1 MWNAKNTPVFLPTE
15 SEYKIL
21 KALWKLG
28 PSTVGEIQIHCSKD
42 RPMGYTTALK
52 FLQILLAKKA
62 VTRERRGRR
71 DIYQVAVKHE
81 EINRILSLK
90 HLDLLYDGVAIE
102 CVRSALQ
109 HKWLKTKDLQRLIKP
124 RKKAKRRK
132 R

>member
-15 SEYKIL
+15 GEYKIL

-28 PSTVGEIQIHCSKD
+28 PSTVGEIQMHCSKD

-62 VTRERRGRR
+62 VTRERRGRL

-81 EINRILSLK
+81 EVNRILSLK
-90 HLDLLYDGVAIE
+90 HLDLLYDGLAIE
-102 CVRSALQ
+102 WIRSALQ
-109 HKWLKTKDLQRLIKP
+109 HKWIKTKDIQRLIKP
-124 RKKAKRRK
+124 RKKVKRRK
-132 R
+132 K

>member
-90 HLDLLYDGVAIE
+90 HLDLLYDGVVIE
-102 CVRSALQ
+102 WVRSALQ
-109 HKWLKTKDLQRLIKP
+109 HKWVKTKDLQRLIKP